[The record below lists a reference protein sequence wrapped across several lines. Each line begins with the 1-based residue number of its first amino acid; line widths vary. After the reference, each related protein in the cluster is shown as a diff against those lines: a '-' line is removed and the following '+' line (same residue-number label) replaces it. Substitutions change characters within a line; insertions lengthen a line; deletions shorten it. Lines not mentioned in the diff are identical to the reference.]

1 MLTGV
6 WSGTTAICPSPLY
19 PEGATFAASYTAQ
32 LDLAGRVLLGRE
44 VRRRGGRIV
53 YQGLTVLGWDADRG
67 QFTLLFDTLHQHVIE
82 PAFGEWRKNALTLD
96 QSTREGQLR
105 FSYVVEDDKHCAKDA
120 EPIVATANRAVL
132 DQLLFSDR
140 QDFEDAKR
148 GFIATVPDERSSQ
161 RSRSRP

>member
-1 MLTGV
+1 M
-6 WSGTTAICPSPLY
+6 
-19 PEGATFAASYTAQ
+19 
-32 LDLAGRVLLGRE
+32 
-44 VRRRGGRIV
+44 

-67 QFTLLFDTLHQHVIE
+67 QFTLHLFDTLHQHVIE
-82 PAFGEWRKNALTLD
+82 PAFGEWRENALTLD

-120 EPIVATANRAVL
+120 EAIVATANRAVL